1 MNYAFWE
8 GAVRISLDHL
18 MAARAVTDFC
28 ERSVR
33 YIFGDS
39 LGDPVADTIMGALQN
54 AERSGLTRTE
64 ISNLLSR
71 HSSSGQIARA
81 LRELSDRQLATM
93 RMISSGT
100 GRPAETWFAASRH
113 GAADARP

>member
-1 MNYAFWE
+1 MNYALWE
-8 GAVRISLDHL
+8 GVDRISIDHL

-39 LGDPVADTIMGALQN
+39 LGDPVADTILAAIKNAGA
-54 AERSGLTRTE
+54 SGLTRTE

-71 HSSSGQIARA
+71 HSSSGQIGRA
-81 LRELSDRQLATM
+81 LKELSDRHLATM
-93 RMISSGT
+93 RMVSSG
-100 GRPAETWFAASRH
+100 GRPTETWFAAAQN
-113 GAADARP
+113 GAAARP